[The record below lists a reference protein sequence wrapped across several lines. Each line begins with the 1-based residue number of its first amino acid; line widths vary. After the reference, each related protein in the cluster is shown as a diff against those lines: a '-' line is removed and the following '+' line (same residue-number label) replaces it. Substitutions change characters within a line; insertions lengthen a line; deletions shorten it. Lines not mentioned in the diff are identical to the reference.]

1 MRTSGRAVSAPHA
14 GQKPENPRENAA
26 LGPSVEAL
34 IDNLPVGLVGAL
46 DAALA
51 WLELAQM
58 MWILRTVIRIMY
70 IMEPT
75 LGTQPSRRSGKRV
88 LRR

>member
-58 MWILRTVIRIMY
+58 MWILRTGY
-70 IMEPT
+70 
-75 LGTQPSRRSGKRV
+75 
-88 LRR
+88 